1 MNIRSALAQ
10 PYQINEAAAAAQHAV
25 QPPFLSSSSSLVGAA
40 WVPHGGQRVP
50 SHCNVLWRACF
61 QAPEI

>member
-25 QPPFLSSSSSLVGAA
+25 RPPIPV
-40 WVPHGGQRVP
+40 
-50 SHCNVLWRACF
+50 
-61 QAPEI
+61 